1 MILISPAKRLSEQ
14 TVNRNL
20 ALTEPAFKGD
30 ADKLAKSLS
39 KLSPKDIQSLMNVSE
54 EIARLNHERYN
65 NWNAST
71 QKERRAIFQFE
82 GDVFKNLDVQSL
94 DDNDLEYMNENLRIL
109 SGIYGF
115 LKPSDSMNP
124 YRLEMGT
131 KSLPENISS
140 LYDFW
145 GDKVAN
151 RIKTDAGDDLIF
163 NLASD
168 EYFSVVKNYLDS
180 TKVVDFKFYTEK
192 NGSRKIIGVIAKR
205 VRGEMARFLISQ
217 RIKTLDPIKKFNA
230 MGFNFLELTGNEFVF
245 VQKS

>member
-1 MILISPAKRLSEQ
+1 
-14 TVNRNL
+14 
-20 ALTEPAFKGD
+20 
-30 ADKLAKSLS
+30 
-39 KLSPKDIQSLMNVSE
+39 
-54 EIARLNHERYN
+54 
-65 NWNAST
+65 
-71 QKERRAIFQFE
+71 
-82 GDVFKNLDVQSL
+82 
-94 DDNDLEYMNENLRIL
+94 MNENLRIL

-151 RIKTDAGDDLIF
+151 RIKKDAGDDLIF

>member
-1 MILISPAKRLSEQ
+1 
-14 TVNRNL
+14 
-20 ALTEPAFKGD
+20 
-30 ADKLAKSLS
+30 
-39 KLSPKDIQSLMNVSE
+39 
-54 EIARLNHERYN
+54 
-65 NWNAST
+65 
-71 QKERRAIFQFE
+71 
-82 GDVFKNLDVQSL
+82 
-94 DDNDLEYMNENLRIL
+94 
-109 SGIYGF
+109 
-115 LKPSDSMNP
+115 MNP

-151 RIKTDAGDDLIF
+151 RIKKDAGNDLIF

-192 NGSRKIIGVIAKR
+192 NGTRKIIGVIAKR

-217 RIKTLDPIKKFNA
+217 RIKTFDPIKKFNA
-230 MGFNFLELTGNEFVF
+230 MDFDFLELTGNEFIF

>member
-1 MILISPAKRLSEQ
+1 MYREKGLEYGFLEVVSGPMVRSSYRAERALELNNADYNMILISPAKRLSEQ

-30 ADKLAKSLS
+30 ADKLAKKSVKTLAKRHS
-39 KLSPKDIQSLMNVSE
+39 KLNE
-54 EIARLNHERYN
+54 RLVKKLQGLIMTDTTTGMH
-65 NWNAST
+65 
-71 QKERRAIFQFE
+71 QLKRREGNFPIR

-131 KSLPENISS
+131 KSHKPENISS

-145 GDKVAN
+145 GDKVAKQN
-151 RIKTDAGDDLIF
+151 KKDAGEDL
-163 NLASD
+163 
-168 EYFSVVKNYLDS
+168 YL
-180 TKVVDFKFYTEK
+180 T
-192 NGSRKIIGVIAKR
+192 
-205 VRGEMARFLISQ
+205 
-217 RIKTLDPIKKFNA
+217 
-230 MGFNFLELTGNEFVF
+230 
-245 VQKS
+245 

>member
-1 MILISPAKRLSEQ
+1 
-14 TVNRNL
+14 
-20 ALTEPAFKGD
+20 
-30 ADKLAKSLS
+30 
-39 KLSPKDIQSLMNVSE
+39 MNVSE

-71 QKERRAIFQFE
+71 QQERRAIFQFE

-131 KSLPENISS
+131 NHCQKIYLAFTILGRQSCKQNKKRCHE
-140 LYDFW
+140 
-145 GDKVAN
+145 
-151 RIKTDAGDDLIF
+151 DLIF

-180 TKVVDFKFYTEK
+180 TKVVISNSTRKRMAQE
-192 NGSRKIIGVIAKR
+192 KIIGVIAK
-205 VRGEMARFLISQ
+205 E
-217 RIKTLDPIKKFNA
+217 
-230 MGFNFLELTGNEFVF
+230 
-245 VQKS
+245 